1 MRTGTAGT
9 AAAILAFLLA
19 GCGRV
24 ESPAPEVAAKQPD
37 TGAARLATTVH
48 VADPKMARQLVGGFH
63 NVENGS
69 WRWTQR
75 QFTVVLGTPAGA
87 AKTGATLELHLTVP
101 PPSIEKLGSLTLTAS
116 IDGTD
121 LGPETYSKA
130 GPYVYKRDVP
140 ARLLAGDSAKVLF
153 QLDKALQPGGADIR
167 ELGVVV
173 TSAGLEPK

>member
-1 MRTGTAGT
+1 
-9 AAAILAFLLA
+9 
-19 GCGRV
+19 
-24 ESPAPEVAAKQPD
+24 
-37 TGAARLATTVH
+37 
-48 VADPKMARQLVGGFH
+48 
-63 NVENGS
+63 
-69 WRWTQR
+69 
-75 QFTVVLGTPAGA
+75 VVLGTPAGA